1 MRDARCVVAQSH
13 PASRIPHPAS
23 ASVLNVALTGN
34 IAAGKSTVVDLF
46 RRWGA
51 TIIDADALARE
62 AQAPGGDVLAAIAS
76 RFGADVLASDGTLD
90 RAALRGKVMG
100 DQAAL
105 DALNQIV
112 HPAVRRRRDDLLR
125 EARENGDLLVVND
138 IPLLFEA
145 LDPAQFD
152 AVVLVDASTALRRTR
167 LRAMRG
173 LSNDE
178 ADRMIAA
185 QMPAERKRGKSD
197 FVIENEGSLKQL
209 ERQARAAFDELR
221 RRAAVAALGGG
232 GRPARVLL
240 LVAAEAREQPTLHPI
255 AARYADAGL
264 AIRRASG
271 NAAAIEKALK
281 RPATP
286 DAIVA
291 TAAAAPAAEQ
301 AWVTVSRPGV
311 LTSLSDDPDPVAV
324 RLDLRPWGG
333 GRLLLVEPGAAGL
346 APRSDL
352 FPAANPLP

>member
-1 MRDARCVVAQSH
+1 MRDAGWVVPAPPRIPH
-13 PASRIPHPAS
+13 PASRIPLM
-23 ASVLNVALTGN
+23 LNVALTGN

-51 TIIDADALARE
+51 TIIDADVLVRE
-62 AQAPGGDVLAAIAS
+62 AQAPGGEVLAAIAG

-112 HPAVRRRRDDLLR
+112 HPAVRRLREELLR
-125 EARENGDLLVVND
+125 AAGEDADMLVVND

-152 AVVLVDASTALRRTR
+152 AVVRVDGGVALRRPR

-185 QMPAERKRGKSD
+185 QMPAERKRAKSD
-197 FVIENEGSLKQL
+197 VVIENEASLEQL

-221 RRAAVAALGGG
+221 HRAAVAALG

-240 LVAAEAREQPTLHPI
+240 LAAAAAREQPTLNPI

-264 AIRRASG
+264 AVRRVTG
-271 NAAAIEKALK
+271 EAAAIERAL
-281 RPATP
+281 
-286 DAIVA
+286 
-291 TAAAAPAAEQ
+291 
-301 AWVTVSRPGV
+301 
-311 LTSLSDDPDPVAV
+311 
-324 RLDLRPWGG
+324 G
-333 GRLLLVEPGAAGL
+333 GRKSGVWGK
-346 APRSDL
+346 
-352 FPAANPLP
+352 

>member
-1 MRDARCVVAQSH
+1 M
-13 PASRIPHPAS
+13 
-23 ASVLNVALTGN
+23 LNVALTGN

-46 RRWGA
+46 QRWGA
-51 TIIDADALARE
+51 TIIDADVLARE
-62 AQAPGGDVLAAIAS
+62 AQAPGGEVLAAIAG
-76 RFGADVLASDGTLD
+76 RFGADVLAPDGSLD

-112 HPAVRRRRDDLLR
+112 HPAVRRRREELLR
-125 EARENGDLLVVND
+125 EAREGGDLLVVND

-152 AVVLVDASTALRRTR
+152 AVVLVDAGVALRRTR

-185 QMPAERKRGKSD
+185 QMPAERKRAKSD
-197 FVIENEGSLKQL
+197 LVIENEGSLEQL

-221 RRAAVAALGGG
+221 HRAAVAALG

-240 LVAAEAREQPTLHPI
+240 LAAAEAREQPTLNPI

-264 AIRRASG
+264 AAASPVARALG
-271 NAAAIEKALK
+271 QPVA
-281 RPATP
+281 P

-291 TAAAAPAAEQ
+291 TAAAAAAAEQ
-301 AWVTVSRPGV
+301 AWADAGRPGV
-311 LTSLSDDPDPVAV
+311 LTSLSEDPDPVAV
-324 RLDLRPWGG
+324 RLDLRPWGA
-333 GRLLLVEPGAAGL
+333 GRVLLFEPGAAGL

-352 FPAANPLP
+352 FPSANPLP